1 MINGKGIS
9 MMKEILR
16 VLPKKLA
23 DISSKFINGDPDAL
37 EEIRIRVRRPLEFIV
52 KGKAH
57 FYPCLASEEDAKF
70 ILNKLSQFS
79 IYMIEEELKKGYVT
93 IEGGHRIGLAG
104 KVITE
109 NGVVKVIR
117 DVTSFNIRVAKEKK
131 GIAIPLIPY
140 LYEEKWMNTI
150 ILGPPQAGKTT
161 MIRDLARIISF
172 GVEQKGIPPIKVGI
186 VDERS
191 EIAGCVK
198 GVPQHTFGPRLDVLD
213 ACPKAEGMMMMIR
226 SMSPDVIIVDEVGR
240 QEDCDAVS
248 EAIHAGVRL
257 MMTIH
262 GYNMNDLHKRP
273 SLKALLDSQSFE
285 RFVVLSN
292 ERGPGTIRQIYNE
305 QFQPMLHGH
314 INKGEAI

>member
-1 MINGKGIS
+1 MN
-9 MMKEILR
+9 EILR
-16 VLPKKLA
+16 MLPKDLA
-23 DISSKFINGDPDAL
+23 DISSKFVNGDSGSL
-37 EEIRIRVRRPLEFIV
+37 EEIRIRVGRPLEFIV

-109 NGVVKVIR
+109 NGAVKVIR

-131 GIAIPLIPY
+131 GIAVPLISY
-140 LYEEKWMNTI
+140 LYEEKWLNTI
-150 ILGPPQAGKTT
+150 ILGPPQTGKTT
-161 MIRDLARIISF
+161 MIRDLARIISS
-172 GVEQKGIPPIKVGI
+172 GMEQKGISPIKVGV

-198 GVPQHTFGPRLDVLD
+198 GVPQHTFGPRIDVLD

-262 GYNMNDLHKRP
+262 GYNIEDLCKRP

-305 QFQPMLHGH
+305 RFQPMLHGY
-314 INKGEAI
+314 IDKGEAI